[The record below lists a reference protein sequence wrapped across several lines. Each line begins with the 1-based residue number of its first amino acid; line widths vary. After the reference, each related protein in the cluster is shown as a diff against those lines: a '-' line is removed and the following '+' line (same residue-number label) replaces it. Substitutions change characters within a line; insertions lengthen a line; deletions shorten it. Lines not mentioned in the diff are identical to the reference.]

1 MRINSRLQQI
11 ERRVKPHG
19 KPFLILQLMDGQYS
33 HEGQPLTE
41 ADVQAMGERYQL
53 VVIQYAD
60 ELPPL
65 KAARTIQMTWGDR

>member
-1 MRINSRLQQI
+1 MRINSRLEQI
-11 ERRVKPHG
+11 ERRVKPHS

-41 ADVQAMGERYQL
+41 ADVEAMSERYQL
-53 VVIQYAD
+53 VVIHYAD

-65 KAARTIQMTWGDR
+65 KADRTIQLAWGDR